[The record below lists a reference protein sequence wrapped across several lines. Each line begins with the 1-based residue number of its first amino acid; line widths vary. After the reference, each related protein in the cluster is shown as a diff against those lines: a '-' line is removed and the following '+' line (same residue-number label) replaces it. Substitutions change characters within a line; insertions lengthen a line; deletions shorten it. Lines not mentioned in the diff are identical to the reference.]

1 MHSLLGYIVCSH
13 LSFFHFFLT
22 YLLPYLSFPL
32 RIDPLRFQAGCRKR
46 RLNLAVVFCVYI
58 VLWYISFDLRMRA
71 FVVFSLVFS
80 IPSQEIGFGKRLR
93 NNLSCVEWDV
103 KPATALLTHL
113 QPLRGLSDVQ
123 ICLHS
128 CRVIV
133 LDVFFLSL
141 LCFCI
146 VSSCHVSS
154 FVPYYCF
161 CAHLS
166 VQEVL
171 PWCSS
176 FMSAIN

>member
-1 MHSLLGYIVCSH
+1 
-13 LSFFHFFLT
+13 
-22 YLLPYLSFPL
+22 
-32 RIDPLRFQAGCRKR
+32 
-46 RLNLAVVFCVYI
+46 
-58 VLWYISFDLRMRA
+58 MRA
-71 FVVFSLVFS
+71 FVVFGLVFS

-146 VSSCHVSS
+146 VYSCHVSS